1 MQYAVAISFFILF
14 ALVLS
19 VGAYYY
25 YFRPLRFIR
34 AAAIEPLPDGASPH
48 LLDKVKAVI
57 SGQLVTRLGALTP
70 ESSKDTAGLRRQ
82 LQMAG
87 YRNAAAARVYT
98 AARVLAVVIGLAL
111 GFLLR
116 SLTSNPV
123 TAIAFPAMG
132 IGLGLFAPGFV
143 LDRMVKRRQ
152 NRLQYALPDALDLL
166 VICCEVGC
174 GLDQAIQTVAREFH
188 AVHPDL
194 SDELALI
201 NMEIL
206 AGSSRQ
212 VALRNFGI
220 RTGMET
226 VRKMSAILIQTD
238 RFGTSI
244 ADALRSQADF
254 MRVRRRQEAEERA
267 GKVGVK
273 LVFPIFFFCM
283 PALMVFVAGP
293 GMIEMIHMLH
303 VVTSGN

>member
-19 VGAYYY
+19 LGAYYY

-34 AAAIEPLPDGASPH
+34 AAANEDHADGTSPH
-48 LLDKVKAVI
+48 LLDRVKAVV
-57 SGQLVTRLGALTP
+57 GRQLVQRLGTLTP
-70 ESSKDTAGLRRQ
+70 ESSNDKSALRRE
-82 LQMAG
+82 LNMAG
-87 YRNAAAARVYT
+87 YRNASAARVY
-98 AARVLAVVIGLAL
+98 AATRVLAVVIGLAT

-116 SLTSNPV
+116 SLTSNPI
-123 TAIAFPAMG
+123 TAIAFPAVG
-132 IGLGLFAPGFV
+132 IGLGLFAPGLV
-143 LDRMVKRRQ
+143 LDRLVKRRQ
-152 NRLQYALPDALDLL
+152 KRVQYALPDALDLL

-220 RTGMET
+220 RTGIET

-244 ADALRSQADF
+244 AEALRSQADF

-293 GMIEMIHMLH
+293 GMIEMIRMFH
-303 VVTSGN
+303 VVTSGH